1 MPEAISLH
9 VGAQPIEGK
18 GPENLKLKDAAGK
31 FEALLIQQMLK
42 SARASDSGG
51 WTGESDQAGSAILDL
66 AEQHLAE
73 LLGSQGGLGLARMV
87 VKQLG

>member
-1 MPEAISLH
+1 MPEAISLRMA
-9 VGAQPIEGK
+9 AQPFDSERPG
-18 GPENLKLKDAAGK
+18 NLSLKDAAGK

-42 SARASDSGG
+42 SARETDSGG
-51 WTGESDQAGSAILDL
+51 WTGETDPAGSAIHDL

-73 LLGSQGGLGLARMV
+73 LLGSQGSLGLARLV

>member
-18 GPENLKLKDAAGK
+18 RPENLKLKDAAGK